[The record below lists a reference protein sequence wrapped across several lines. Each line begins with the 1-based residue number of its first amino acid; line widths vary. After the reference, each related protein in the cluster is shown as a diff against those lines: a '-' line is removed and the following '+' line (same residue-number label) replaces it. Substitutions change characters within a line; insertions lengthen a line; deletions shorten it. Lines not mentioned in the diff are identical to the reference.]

1 MNPLDLD
8 KDPEIVPSENTELTK
23 EAEIIE
29 TTEVTEVPEIVAAVS
44 ETVELIASNEI
55 TETSLETAAVEVKP
69 AKHDY
74 SADTNAELVD
84 ALKVLIGQEVDSVKD
99 DVEIIKQL
107 FYKRIKIEVEELKK
121 AFMEDGGEELDF
133 LAPKDELE
141 ERFKSLLNEF
151 RIKKAS
157 LMAQIEKDKETNLL
171 QKQHILGQM
180 KALVD
185 SNDDVSVHINEF
197 RALQQKWKSIGHV
210 PASASTELWKQYNLY
225 QESFWDLIKIN
236 NELREYDFKK
246 NLELKNSLCEAAE
259 KLVNEDDVI
268 SAFQQLQKLHEEW
281 HELGPVARELRE
293 QTWNRFKE
301 ASTAIN
307 KKHQSYFD
315 DIRKVEEEN
324 YETKKVLCE
333 AVEAFDFSEFKSYK
347 AWDDGTKTV
356 LAWQEEWKSI
366 GYAPR
371 KVNQKLFDRY
381 RRACD
386 AFFTAK
392 AEFYKASKTELAQN
406 AEKKRALCEKAEE
419 FKDNTDWKETSSKL
433 IQLQKEWKSIG
444 FVPKKESDEL
454 WKRFIS
460 ACDYF
465 FEQKN
470 KSTSGQRTSEAENLI
485 KKKEL
490 IAQITAFEKTDN
502 PSESLSALRA
512 IMAEWNAIGH
522 VPFKEK
528 DKIYKEYRDAVD
540 KQFEVLNIDASD
552 RRMDS
557 FRNNLKDMSSKGENK
572 LYREREKLMRTY
584 EHLKSEIATYEN
596 NIGFFSSSSKKG
608 GGLIQEMER
617 KIEALKEE
625 SKLIEQKINL
635 IDENIE

>member
-29 TTEVTEVPEIVAAVS
+29 TTEVTEVPETVAAVS

-55 TETSLETAAVEVKP
+55 AETSLETAAVEVKP

-84 ALKVLIGQEVDSVKD
+84 TLKVLIGQEVDRVKD

-197 RALQQKWKSIGHV
+197 RALQQKWKSIGQV

-281 HELGPVARELRE
+281 HELGPVARDLRE

-315 DIRKVEEEN
+315 DIRKLEEEN

-406 AEKKRALCEKAEE
+406 AEKKRALCEKVEE
-419 FKDNTDWKETSSKL
+419 LKDSTDWKETSSKL

-470 KSTSGQRTSEAENLI
+470 KSTSGQRTSETENLI
-485 KKKEL
+485 KKREL

-502 PSESLSALRA
+502 PGESLSALRA
-512 IMAEWNAIGH
+512 LMAEWNATGH

-557 FRNNLKDMSSKGENK
+557 FRNNLKDMSAMGENK

>member
-55 TETSLETAAVEVKP
+55 AETSLETAAVEVKP
-69 AKHDY
+69 SKHDY

-419 FKDNTDWKETSSKL
+419 LKDSTDWKETSSKL

-512 IMAEWNAIGH
+512 IMAEWNATGH